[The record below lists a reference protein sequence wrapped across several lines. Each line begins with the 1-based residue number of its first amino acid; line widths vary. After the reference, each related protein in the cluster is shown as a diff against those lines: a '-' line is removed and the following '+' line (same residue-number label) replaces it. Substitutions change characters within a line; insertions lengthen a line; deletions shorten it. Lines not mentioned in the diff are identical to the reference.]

1 MSRSRVGALPGSPA
15 GLSMAALVLIAF
27 FGLPV
32 VVLVARAFGVDGG
45 LARTLADPVV
55 LSALGLS
62 LVTTVVSL
70 ALTILLGTPLAY
82 ALATRSVPAAR
93 LVETIVDLPIV
104 LPPSVAGLA
113 LLLLLGRRGPLGD
126 LLAQAGLDLAFTTAA
141 VVLAQL
147 FVSAPLYVRSARTGF
162 RAVGRDI
169 VEAALVDGASDTALF
184 GRVML
189 PLAASA
195 IGSGAILAWV
205 RALGEFGATIL
216 FAGNIEGRTQ
226 TLPLLVYSSLQSSL
240 GAAIATAAVLVVAAL
255 AVLLGVRSLAERG
268 VASAGLDA
276 G

>member
-1 MSRSRVGALPGSPA
+1 MSRARVGAPPGSPA
-15 GLSMAALVLIAF
+15 GSSIAALALVGFL
-27 FGLPV
+27 GLPV
-32 VVLVARAFGVDGG
+32 VVLLVRA
-45 LARTLADPVV
+45 VV
-55 LSALGLS
+55 GEDALGRFLTDPAILTALGVS
-62 LVTTVVSL
+62 LLTTALSL

-82 ALATRSVPAAR
+82 ALATRSLPAGR

-113 LLLLLGRRGPLGD
+113 LLLLLGRRGPLGGV
-126 LLAQAGLDLAFTTAA
+126 LADAGLEIAFTAVA

-147 FVSAPLYVRSARTGF
+147 FVSAPLYVRSVRTGF
-162 RAVGRDI
+162 RAVSRDV
-169 VEAALVDGASDTALF
+169 VEAARVDGAGDTAVF
-184 GRVML
+184 ARVML

-205 RALGEFGATIL
+205 RALGEFGATII

-226 TLPLLVYSSLQSSL
+226 TMPLLVYSSLQGGL

-255 AVLLGVRSLAERG
+255 AVLLAVRSVRG
-268 VASAGLDA
+268 REAAVGLDA